1 MGTVSSLLTTSSGAL
16 VYRDEAD
23 ALTGEDRS
31 SWSEA
36 EGGRILTHTSYI
48 PDENKR
54 FELASEIWDGDG
66 IVRMSV
72 RQLGASQ
79 YMATS
84 FVLRGHSVEDC
95 GGAQYLRL
103 YGEGGFF
110 IRLLT
115 ADRPET
121 EGKLTDS
128 TSDDAIEEADIE
140 EENALDP
147 V

>member
-1 MGTVSSLLTTSSGAL
+1 MAWDTERVS
-16 VYRDEAD
+16 D
-23 ALTGEDRS
+23 AFR
-31 SWSEA
+31 
-36 EGGRILTHTSYI
+36 R
-48 PDENKR
+48 
-54 FELASEIWDGDG
+54 
-66 IVRMSV
+66 
-72 RQLGASQ
+72 
-79 YMATS
+79 
-84 FVLRGHSVEDC
+84 
-95 GGAQYLRL
+95 
-103 YGEGGFF
+103 FF

>member
-1 MGTVSSLLTTSSGAL
+1 M
-16 VYRDEAD
+16 
-23 ALTGEDRS
+23 
-31 SWSEA
+31 
-36 EGGRILTHTSYI
+36 
-48 PDENKR
+48 
-54 FELASEIWDGDG
+54 
-66 IVRMSV
+66 
-72 RQLGASQ
+72 
-79 YMATS
+79 
-84 FVLRGHSVEDC
+84 
-95 GGAQYLRL
+95 

-110 IRLLT
+110 IRLLM